1 MKKNTLNINLSH
13 FITPGNSLA
22 PKLKWIHSFKKAL
35 EFRGNCLRQIFKRFI
50 NTFYTRSLFF
60 GAVKLTKNVDPDK
73 CGYSGYDIG
82 FDARP

>member
-1 MKKNTLNINLSH
+1 M
-13 FITPGNSLA
+13 
-22 PKLKWIHSFKKAL
+22 
-35 EFRGNCLRQIFKRFI
+35 RQIFKRFI